1 MRSALATLG
10 QMAVAVLVAVVV
22 AVVSLTAIAGVQ
34 WPAFPSSN
42 QLHALTTVGQVGC
55 LAGLVAVGWVW
66 HSFTG
71 RVRRLAQ
78 LGGLVFVSAFTVV
91 TLGMP
96 LGATKLYLFG
106 ISVDQQFR
114 TEYLTRLADSPALRD
129 MTYLGLPPFYP
140 PGWFWI
146 GGRAAALSGTPAWEV
161 FKPWAITSITVA
173 VAVALVLWWR
183 MVRFEY
189 ALIVTTA
196 TAAVTLAYGSPEPYS
211 AMITVLLPPM
221 LVLTWSGLRAG
232 ECRAGGMPETA
243 ERAAGGAPETAER
256 ETNFT
261 VGAERETNFTL
272 AAGEAPSAPREASV
286 AAGETPGAA
295 GETPSAPRETPRSGW
310 AAVVG
315 AGLFLGFTATWYTL
329 LFGFTAFA
337 VGLMA
342 LWLAGLRWRRHGIRA
357 ALEPLRR
364 LAVIVGIAVA
374 IGCTTWLPFL
384 VRAARN
390 PVSNTGSAQHYLPA
404 DGAELTFPMLQF
416 TLLGVVCMAG
426 TLWLVLRARA
436 SVRAGALAIG
446 VLAVYLW
453 SLLSMLTTLART
465 TLLSFRLQP
474 TLSVLLVAAGAFGL
488 VEAALA
494 LRRRSRAVIP
504 VAGAIGLA
512 AAIAFSQDIPDVLR
526 PDLTIAYTDT
536 DGHGQRGDRR
546 PPSAEKFYASIDDV
560 ITRETGRPRDQTVVM
575 TADYS
580 FLSFYPYWGFQG
592 LTSHYANPLAQFDL
606 RAAQIDKWSKLKT
619 ADELL
624 HALDTCPWPPP
635 TVFLMRHGA
644 NNTYT
649 LRLAEDVYPNQPNVR
664 RYTVELRAALFDS
677 PRFAVHRVGPFV
689 LAVRKPAA

>member
-1 MRSALATLG
+1 MRNALATLG
-10 QMAVAVLVAVVV
+10 QMALAALVAVAV
-22 AVVSLTAIAGVQ
+22 AVVSLIAISGVQ

-55 LAGLVAVGWVW
+55 LAGLVATGWVW
-66 HSFTG
+66 
-71 RVRRLAQ
+71 RRGHRLIAQ

-114 TEYLTRLADSPALRD
+114 TEYVTRLADSPALRD

-161 FKPWAITSITVA
+161 FKPWAITSIAVA

-189 ALIVTTA
+189 ALIVTAA

-211 AMITVLLPPM
+211 AMITVLLPPV
-221 LVLTWSGLRAG
+221 LVLTWSGLRAADRPDAG
-232 ECRAGGMPETA
+232 RRAGW
-243 ERAAGGAPETAER
+243 GA
-256 ETNFT
+256 
-261 VGAERETNFTL
+261 VI
-272 AAGEAPSAPREASV
+272 
-286 AAGETPGAA
+286 
-295 GETPSAPRETPRSGW
+295 
-310 AAVVG
+310 G
-315 AGLFLGFTATWYTL
+315 AGIFLGWTATWYTL
-329 LFGFTAFA
+329 LFGFSAFA
-337 VGLMA
+337 IGLMA
-342 LWLAGLRWRRHGIRA
+342 LWLAGVRWHRDGVKA
-357 ALEPLRR
+357 ALDPLRR
-364 LAVIVGIAVA
+364 LAVIAGIAVV

-384 VRAARN
+384 VRAARS
-390 PVSNTGSAQHYLPA
+390 PISNTGGAAHYLPA

-416 TLLGVVCMAG
+416 TLLGVVAMIG
-426 TLWLVLRARA
+426 TLWLVVRARS

-446 VLAVYLW
+446 VVAIYLW
-453 SLLSMLTTLART
+453 SLLSMLTTLARV

-474 TLSVLLVAAGAFGL
+474 TLSVLLVAAGAFGFL
-488 VEAALA
+488 EATLA
-494 LRRRSRAVIP
+494 LKPRGRAIVP
-504 VAGAIGLA
+504 VAGAIGLT

-536 DGHGQRGDRR
+536 DGNGQRGDRR
-546 PPSAEKFYASIDDV
+546 PPSTEKFYATIDHD
-560 ITRETGRPRDQTVVM
+560 ITQVTGKPRDQTVVM

-619 ADELL
+619 ADELI
-624 HALDTCPWPPP
+624 HALDACPWPPP
-635 TVFLMRHGA
+635 TVFLMRRGA
-644 NNTYT
+644 NGNYT

-664 RYTVELRAALFDS
+664 RYTVDLRGALFDS
-677 PRFAVHRVGPFV
+677 PRFDVRSVGPFV
-689 LAVRKPAA
+689 LAIRKPGA